1 MCSSLI
7 TYPYLVRVL
16 GRELYGVVL
25 TAQVLASYVTLV
37 VGFGS
42 DNVCAKF
49 VSQYSTD
56 SKKLSEIISSILL
69 IRFILWLLSFVV
81 YFLIVYIIPTYR
93 NYMALFLITYGLS
106 LQKLLLPQFFFQGLE
121 KMKIPSLLNV
131 GSNLLFLCLIFVL
144 VDGKDD
150 ILLVPLFYSLGY
162 LIGGLTSLYI
172 VFKKIKVSFIF
183 PRKANLLFYLKE
195 SLPVFATEII
205 STVKD
210 KFNIL
215 LLGSFA
221 GMGNVVI
228 YDLASK
234 INSLQ
239 NLPTSILCTV
249 TLPRTSVG
257 KNYRKL
263 EKLLFFTMLCCLL
276 LCIIVNVFLPYI
288 VNFFLHE
295 EVDLL
300 PIRILSLSPLFL
312 SISVILGVNFFIGFG
327 YTKYTLTSIIV
338 TTIAYLLAVLFF
350 YVTGNFKSVYSFVI
364 IALFSY
370 AVESFYKIYK
380 YFRLKKCNC
389 SSLTEFD
396 NR

>member
-1 MCSSLI
+1 
-7 TYPYLVRVL
+7 
-16 GRELYGVVL
+16 
-25 TAQVLASYVTLV
+25 
-37 VGFGS
+37 
-42 DNVCAKF
+42 
-49 VSQYSTD
+49 
-56 SKKLSEIISSILL
+56 
-69 IRFILWLLSFVV
+69 
-81 YFLIVYIIPTYR
+81 
-93 NYMALFLITYGLS
+93 
-106 LQKLLLPQFFFQGLE
+106 
-121 KMKIPSLLNV
+121 
-131 GSNLLFLCLIFVL
+131 
-144 VDGKDD
+144 
-150 ILLVPLFYSLGY
+150 
-162 LIGGLTSLYI
+162 
-172 VFKKIKVSFIF
+172 
-183 PRKANLLFYLKE
+183 
-195 SLPVFATEII
+195 
-205 STVKD
+205 
-210 KFNIL
+210 
-215 LLGSFA
+215 
-221 GMGNVVI
+221 MGNVVI